1 MSDLILRGAA
11 AQTSAAAAAALQW
24 LTLVVYAALALACV
38 VTLARQRRRRA
49 MVGVGVALL
58 VVALNHV
65 AYYVAFLVF
74 PDWLGA
80 LATMMWSIVLK
91 LHVAGT
97 ALLALWVADRG
108 GDERR

>member
-58 VVALNHV
+58 VVALNHA

-80 LATMMWSIVLK
+80 LATMVWSIVLK

-97 ALLALWVADRG
+97 GLLILWFAWKERH
-108 GDERR
+108 ERR

>member
-1 MSDLILRGAA
+1 MTMIATGTSPAA
-11 AQTSAAAAAALQW
+11 VAAALQW